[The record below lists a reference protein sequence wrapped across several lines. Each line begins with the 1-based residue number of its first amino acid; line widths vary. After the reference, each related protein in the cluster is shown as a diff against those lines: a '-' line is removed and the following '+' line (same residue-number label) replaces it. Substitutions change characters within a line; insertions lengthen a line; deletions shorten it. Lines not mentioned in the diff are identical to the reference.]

1 MTVVVDASAVAAAL
15 AGSGEAAAWAIGVMR
30 AGRMAAPYLLPAE
43 VASVLRRAEIA
54 GDISPDVAA
63 QAYADLIDLPVD
75 LYPFEPFATR
85 IWELRGNLVP
95 YDAWYV
101 ALAET
106 LEAPLATLDT
116 RLAAAPGPSCRFDL
130 PPTG

>member
-30 AGRMAAPYLLPAE
+30 AGRMVAPYLLPAE

-85 IWELRGNLVP
+85 IWGLRRNLVP

-101 ALAET
+101 ALAEA

-116 RLAAAPGPSCRFDL
+116 GLAAAPGPSCRFDL